1 MSMPAGKSCWTVFK
15 GSLIWGVVI
24 IASLVLPGEAAAQ
37 TVPPKAVS
45 IQPSIKARDARTP
58 DLLKQP
64 TLYVVGYA
72 HLDTQWRWEYP
83 QTISEFLPKT
93 MHHNFDLFQKYPH
106 YIFNFSGANRYRMMK
121 EYFPADYNELK
132 KYVEEGRWYPAGSS
146 MEEGDVNSPSP
157 ESIIRQVLYGNTFF
171 RHEFGKA
178 SAEYMLPDCFGFPA
192 SLPSLLHAAGVKAF
206 STQKLTW
213 GSSAPVGGPNSP
225 EGTPEGTPFNVG
237 VWTGPDGHGV
247 LAALNPSSYG
257 SVVHYDLSKSLSKP
271 NVRDYLDW
279 PKRVERDGKATGVYA
294 DYHYYGTGDT
304 GGGPD
309 ETSVRMVEAIVT
321 KSVVALP
328 PPESNAQT
336 PDPAQAAGPEVKLGD
351 GPLRIVSSRADQ
363 MFLDILKQGLT
374 SRLPTY
380 KGDLELTNHSAGSLT
395 SEAMHKRWNWQNE
408 ILADAGE
415 RASVAAAWLGG
426 RPYPLDRL
434 NNAWALVMGGQFHDT
449 MAGTATPRSYEFSWN
464 DDVIALNQFAGV
476 VTSATEAIS
485 SGLDT
490 QAKGTPVVV
499 YNPINIERED
509 VVEAR
514 VSFPGG
520 VPSAVRVVGPD
531 GKEVPA
537 QIENASN
544 DAATILF
551 LAKVPSVGFA
561 AYDIQS
567 SNAPAPQSELTISE
581 SGLENARYRIRL
593 DENGDAASIYDKQ
606 LNREL
611 LSAPAKLAFQT
622 EKPEYWPAWNM
633 DWADQQKPARNYL
646 QGPAKVTVV
655 ENGPVRVAVR
665 VEREAEG
672 SKFVET
678 IRLSAGDAGNR
689 VEFANAIDWRTKQ
702 AALKAVFPLTATNPE
717 ATYNWGAGT
726 IKRGNNDP
734 KKFEVAAH
742 SWFDL
747 TDKSGTNG
755 VTILSGSKTGSDKPD
770 DRTLRLTLIYT
781 PGINEEAYD
790 YADQASQDW
799 GLHEFIYGL
808 ASHAGDWRKGG
819 TDWQASRLDQPLMAF
834 ETSGHAG
841 ALGRSFTFLKVNSS
855 NVRVM
860 AVKKAEDS
868 DEVVVRVVEMRG
880 NPAREVRISFAG
892 PVTAAR
898 EIDGQ
903 EQPLGNARVAG
914 GALETSLGPYEIRSF
929 AVRLAAPH
937 IKLTV
942 PQSQP
947 VDLKYDLAVAT
958 DDGAKSQGGIDA
970 AGNALPAEMLPG
982 NFDYNGIRFHLG
994 PAWAGKP
1001 NAVVARGQTINLPS
1015 GDFNRLYILAASA
1028 EGDQKAVFRVGD
1040 QPVEL
1045 GIQDWGGFV
1054 GQWYDRTWKSVEF
1067 PLSPEPSQDNNTPQ
1081 ARRLARLHAYVK
1093 EHGPI
1098 MVPECDGLKPGYIK
1112 GASIAWFASHHH
1124 TAGGANEPYS
1134 YSYLFAYPVDL
1145 TPGTKTL
1152 TLPDND
1158 KIRILAITVAKEAS
1172 QARPVQP
1179 LYSRLPEASEK

>member
-1 MSMPAGKSCWTVFK
+1 V
-15 GSLIWGVVI
+15 
-24 IASLVLPGEAAAQ
+24 
-37 TVPPKAVS
+37 
-45 IQPSIKARDARTP
+45 
-58 DLLKQP
+58 
-64 TLYVVGYA
+64 
-72 HLDTQWRWEYP
+72 
-83 QTISEFLPKT
+83 
-93 MHHNFDLFQKYPH
+93 
-106 YIFNFSGANRYRMMK
+106 
-121 EYFPADYNELK
+121 
-132 KYVEEGRWYPAGSS
+132 
-146 MEEGDVNSPSP
+146 
-157 ESIIRQVLYGNTFF
+157 
-171 RHEFGKA
+171 
-178 SAEYMLPDCFGFPA
+178 
-192 SLPSLLHAAGVKAF
+192 
-206 STQKLTW
+206 
-213 GSSAPVGGPNSP
+213 
-225 EGTPEGTPFNVG
+225 
-237 VWTGPDGHGV
+237 
-247 LAALNPSSYG
+247 
-257 SVVHYDLSKSLSKP
+257 
-271 NVRDYLDW
+271 
-279 PKRVERDGKATGVYA
+279 
-294 DYHYYGTGDT
+294 
-304 GGGPD
+304 
-309 ETSVRMVEAIVT
+309 
-321 KSVVALP
+321 
-328 PPESNAQT
+328 
-336 PDPAQAAGPEVKLGD
+336 GD

-363 MFLDILKQGLT
+363 MFLDILKQGHI

-380 KGDLELTNHSAGSLT
+380 TGDLELTNHSAGSLT
-395 SEAMHKRWNWQNE
+395 SQAIHKQWNWQNE

-426 RPYPLDRL
+426 LPYPLDRL
-434 NNAWALVMGGQFHDT
+434 NNAWALVMGGQFHDN
-449 MAGTATPRSYEFSWN
+449 MAGTSTPRAYEFIWN

-476 VTSATEAIS
+476 LTSATRAIS

-514 VSFPGG
+514 VLFPGG
-520 VPSAVRVVGPD
+520 VRNAVRVLGPD
-531 GKEVPA
+531 GKKVPA

-544 DAATILF
+544 NAATILF

-561 AYDIQS
+561 TYDVQS
-567 SNAPAPQSELTISE
+567 SDTPAPPSELKVTE

-593 DENGDAASIYDKQ
+593 DENGDVASIYDKQ
-606 LNREL
+606 LKREL
-611 LSAPAKLAFQT
+611 LSAPIRLAFQT

-633 DWADQQKPARNYL
+633 DWADQQKPARNYV
-646 QGPAKVTVV
+646 QGPAKVTVA

-689 VEFANAIDWRTKQ
+689 VEFADAIDWRSKE
-702 AALKAVFPLTATNPE
+702 AALKAVFPLSAANPE
-717 ATYNWGAGT
+717 ATYNWGVGT

-742 SWFDL
+742 NWFDL

-781 PGINEEAYD
+781 PGISEGAYEF
-790 YADQASQDW
+790 ADQASQDW
-799 GLHEFIYGL
+799 GHHEFIYGL

-819 TDWQASRLDQPLMAF
+819 TDWQASRLDQPLLAF

-841 ALGRSFTFLKVNSS
+841 ALGKSFAFLKVSS
-855 NVRVM
+855 GDVRVM

-903 EQPLGNARVAG
+903 EQPLGNARVTG
-914 GALETSLGPYEIRSF
+914 GVLETSLGPYEIRSF
-929 AVRLAAPH
+929 AVRMAAPR

-942 PQSQP
+942 AESQP

-994 PAWAGKP
+994 PAWAGEP
-1001 NAVVARGQTINLPS
+1001 NAVVARGQTISLPS
-1015 GDFNRLYILAASA
+1015 GDFNRLYILAVSA
-1028 EGDQKAVFRVGD
+1028 EGDQKAVFRAGD

-1045 GIQDWGGFV
+1045 GIQNWGGFV
-1054 GQWYDRTWKSVEF
+1054 GQWDVRTWKSVEI
-1067 PLSPEPSQDNNTPQ
+1067 PLPPEPSQGDNSPH
-1081 ARRLARLHAYVK
+1081 ALRVARLRAYAK

-1098 MVPECDGLKPGYIK
+1098 MIPECDRLKPGYIK

-1124 TAGGANEPYS
+1124 TASGADEPYS

-1145 TPGTKTL
+1145 TPGTTTL

-1158 KIRILAITVAKEAS
+1158 KIRILAVTVAKEATAS
-1172 QARPVQP
+1172 TGTTPGPTSTTFEVVG
-1179 LYSRLPEASEK
+1179 LHYSLFSNGPP